1 MSKKG
6 HDHHWV
12 TERIALGSAV
22 VTQEHVQALI
32 ADGVTHVLDCRL
44 AEGGEALYQGTTVR
58 YLANPTADDGKPKPD
73 EWFKK
78 GIGFVLTALAVPKSR
93 ILIHCMLGVSR
104 SPSMTYAVLRS
115 LGHAPDDAVKLIK
128 RARVL
133 AGVRYREDADRA
145 IAAIEQK
152 RAAALRGV
160 PKRR

>member
-12 TERIALGSAV
+12 TERIAVGGAV
-22 VTQEHVQALI
+22 VTNEHVQALV
-32 ADGVTHVLDCRL
+32 ADGITHVLDCRL
-44 AEGGEALYQGTTVR
+44 AEGGERLYQGTTIR
-58 YLANPTADDGKPKPD
+58 YLANPTADDGKSKPD

-78 GIGFVLTALAVPKSR
+78 GIGFVLTALAIPKAR

-128 RARVL
+128 KARVL
-133 AGVRYREDADRA
+133 AGVTYRADADRA

-152 RAAALRGV
+152 RSAALRGV

>member
-1 MSKKG
+1 MAKG

-22 VTQEHVQALI
+22 VSREHVRALI
-32 ADGVTHVLDCRL
+32 GEGITHVLDCRL
-44 AEGGEALYQGTTVR
+44 AEGGHILYEGTSIR
-58 YLANPTADDGKPKPD
+58 YMANPTADDGKSKPD

-78 GIGFVLTALAVPKSR
+78 GIGFVLTSFAVPKAR
-93 ILIHCMLGVSR
+93 VLIHCMLGVSR

-115 LGHAPDDAVKLIK
+115 LGHSGDDAVKLIK
-128 RARVL
+128 KARIL
-133 AGVRYREDADRA
+133 AGVTYREDADRA

-152 RAAALRGV
+152 RTAALRGV

>member
-1 MSKKG
+1 MVKG

-12 TERIALGSAV
+12 TERIAVGSAV
-22 VTQEHVQALI
+22 VTAEHVKALV

-44 AEGGEALYQGTTVR
+44 AEGGEVLYGGTSIR
-58 YLANPTADDGKPKPD
+58 YLANPTADDGKSKPD

-78 GIGFVLTALAVPKSR
+78 GIGFVLTALAVPKAR
-93 ILIHCMLGVSR
+93 VLIHCMLGVSR

-115 LGHAPDDAVKLIK
+115 LGHSGDDAVKLIRK
-128 RARVL
+128 ARVL

>member
-1 MSKKG
+1 MAKG

-12 TERIALGSAV
+12 TPRIALGSAV
-22 VTQEHVQALI
+22 VTREHVQALI
-32 ADGVTHVLDCRL
+32 ADGITHVLDCRL
-44 AEGGEALYQGTTVR
+44 AEGGGAIYEGTSVR
-58 YLANPTADDGKPKPD
+58 YLANPTADDGKSKPD

-78 GIGFVLTALAVPKSR
+78 GIGFVLTALAVPKAKV
-93 ILIHCMLGVSR
+93 LIHCMMGVSR

-115 LGHAPDDAVKLIK
+115 LGHTGDDSVALIK
-128 RARVL
+128 KARIL

-152 RAAALRGV
+152 RTAALRGV